1 MFFPFLHTSY
11 YYYYYYYYY
20 LLVLVWSLFLHWT
33 LSSVWWVLWLGLGVA
48 GKARGWVIG
57 RAGLLGV
64 LATWVRGWR
73 LHFLGSTHDIRN
85 LPPLFYSWS
94 SAPKQPNHHSASL
107 LDFCASFSSLEVC
120 LTERLTPWTPD
131 LEDQGSILACWI
143 DSLDMELYST
153 LSLFTQVY
161 KSILAT
167 YTAKR

>member
-11 YYYYYYYYY
+11 FYYYYYYYYY

-107 LDFCASFSSLEVC
+107 LDFCASSRSGGPGFNPRLLNWFFRHGTLLHFVSLHPGVLIDTGNIHCQEV
-120 LTERLTPWTPD
+120 TMWWA
-131 LEDQGSILACWI
+131 SIPLRG
-143 DSLDMELYST
+143 E
-153 LSLFTQVY
+153 
-161 KSILAT
+161 
-167 YTAKR
+167 